1 MVIDGGSGGGP
12 GRAGDGPRRSR
23 PSRTPRIE
31 QPQTIIRLPKD
42 PYDGEFKA
50 PRGRRGRGVLTL
62 AAVVIVVAAVIAI
75 NSSKHGAGAASQG
88 ASTGVG
94 GGVPPATATVGQSA
108 PAGAASSPAFPT
120 GSIGSV
126 LVGYPDSQAGAE
138 AAAANYVS
146 AFASDDMVHPNSRH
160 QLIQAIADPAI
171 VATLQKSLDD
181 AFNRTLSAY
190 GLDAQGNPPK
200 GQTFVYRNVPIG
212 VNVQSYTN
220 AKAVVAVWD
229 TTIDGI
235 AGQGSTEPITQTWS
249 TSTLTLTWADND
261 WRLNDF
267 SQADGPTPV
276 STQQGSIPGEI
287 QKAVQQFARLRYAP

>member
-1 MVIDGGSGGGP
+1 MVIDGGSGGPGRTGDGGPRRGRP
-12 GRAGDGPRRSR
+12 GRA
-23 PSRTPRIE
+23 PRIE

-50 PRGRRGRGVLTL
+50 PRARRGRGVLAL
-62 AAVVIVVAAVIAI
+62 AAVVVVVAAVIAI
-75 NSSKHGAGAASQG
+75 NSSRHNTGAASQG

-108 PAGAASSPAFPT
+108 PAGAASSPAFPS

-126 LVGYPDSQAGAE
+126 LVGYPNSQAGAE
-138 AAAANYVS
+138 SAAANYVS
-146 AFASDDMVHPNSRH
+146 AFASDDMVHPDSRH
-160 QLIQAIADPAI
+160 KLIQAIADPAI
-171 VATLQKSLDD
+171 EPALQQSLDT

-212 VNVQSYTN
+212 VSVQSYTN

-249 TSTLTLTWADND
+249 TSTLTLTWVNND

-267 SQADGPTPV
+267 SQSDGPTPV
-276 STQQGSIPGEI
+276 STQQGSVPADI